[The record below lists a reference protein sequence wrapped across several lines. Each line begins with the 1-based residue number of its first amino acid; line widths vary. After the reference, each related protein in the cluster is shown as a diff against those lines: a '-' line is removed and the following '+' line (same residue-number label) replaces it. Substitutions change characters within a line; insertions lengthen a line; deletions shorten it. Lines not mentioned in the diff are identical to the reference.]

1 MIELRNV
8 RKDYVMES
16 STVHA
21 LKGVSIAFRQN
32 EFVAVLGPSGGGKT
46 TLLNIIGGLDRYTE
60 GDLLINGKT
69 TSDYSDRQWDNYRNH
84 SVGFVFQSYNLIPH
98 QDVLSNVELALTIS
112 GISAAERKRRAIEA
126 LRSVGLEDQIGKRP
140 NQLSGGQM
148 QRVAIARAVVNDPD
162 ILLADEPTGALDTQ
176 SSLQVMEILRKVAQ
190 DRLVVMVTHNPEL
203 AEEYAT
209 RIIRIRDGEITSD
222 SNPYRNS
229 SEEENFTIGKARM
242 GLLTAF
248 KLSLNN
254 LLSKKGR
261 TILTAFA
268 GSIGIIGIA
277 LILSLSTGVN
287 NYIDEVQT
295 NSLSSYPL
303 SIERNTADY
312 SSLIDSMMGTVTSTE
327 KQEGQ
332 ISEMPLVNQLFTQ
345 MGTNNLSAF
354 HRYLID
360 NKETIEPLLTA
371 LQYDYGITP
380 QIYSDRADKAV
391 RLNPST
397 FSQGSYSS
405 SYGFGM
411 QTFQRMI
418 NNQELLESQYDVLAG
433 RWPQKYDEC
442 LLVLNDRYT
451 ITDYQLYA
459 LGIRDPEELSK
470 LAREAFNGQQVSI
483 DNESMIFNYDYFL
496 NLSFRVVVSADY
508 YRYNKEYDVWED
520 MRDDESYLKQQIS
533 DGLQLKVVG
542 IITEKD
548 GVSASSLTPGIAY
561 REELIDYL
569 IDQSAGRQIV
579 SEQLTDDQRDVFT
592 RLSFEE
598 ANEKGRKSNLNFSD
612 MISVDQNAIREA
624 FGTTIDENRI
634 RQTISGS
641 INEALDALSTDT
653 AETSQQV
660 TAVFSV
666 ILDRTLRIYIEEHGI
681 EGTASYGQDDI
692 QAMIDAGFAD
702 PESQRVLGE
711 LADEYG
717 MSTEMLEMMFR
728 PLLERMLQGYLDISV
743 NAGIQQA
750 YLTEENLDEILNLL
764 MNNFIMESLIS
775 QYSRAL
781 IETRMRITISQ
792 CMIRMST
799 ELIAEIAGGI
809 SVDADKLA
817 GAFKFDMDED
827 ELSRLLSTY
836 MTDDSSEVSYS
847 RNLRLLGYRSA
858 DDPEAIS
865 FYFRDFASKD
875 AFKQMISDYN
885 EDMKASGAEEKVIIY
900 TDITGILMKSIT
912 TIINAISYVLI
923 AFVSISLVVSSIMI
937 GIITYISVLERTKEI
952 GILRSLGASKGDVR
966 HVFSAETFIIGLISG
981 LLGVGVTV
989 LLCIPISLIVR
1000 KLTGISTITASLP
1013 YKGAIIL
1020 TVISVVL
1027 TLIAGLIPSRM
1038 ASKCD
1043 PVVALRSE

>member
-1 MIELRNV
+1 
-8 RKDYVMES
+8 MES

-46 TLLNIIGGLDRYTE
+46 TLLNIIGGLDKYTE

-69 TSDYSDRQWDNYRNH
+69 TANYNDRQWDNYRNH

-126 LRSVGLEDQIGKRP
+126 LKSVGLEDQIGKRP

-176 SSLQVMEILRKVAQ
+176 SSLQVMEILRKVAK

-222 SNPYRNS
+222 SNPYRNT
-229 SEEENFTIGKARM
+229 SEEDNFTIGKARM

-327 KQEGQ
+327 KQEGKL
-332 ISEMPLVNQLFTQ
+332 SEMQLVNQLFTQ
-345 MGTNNLSAF
+345 MGTNNLTAF
-354 HRYLID
+354 RKYLID
-360 NKETIEPLLTA
+360 NQETIDPLLTA
-371 LQYDYGITP
+371 IQYDYGITP
-380 QIYSDRADKAV
+380 QIYKDDAAKV
-391 RLNPST
+391 VCLNPSST
-397 FSQGSYSS
+397 FGASSS
-405 SYGFGM
+405 SYRLGGM
-411 QTFQRMI
+411 QAFQRMI
-418 NNQELLESQYDVLAG
+418 NNQQLLESQYDVLAG
-433 RWPQKYDEC
+433 RWPQRYDEC

-459 LGIRDPEELSK
+459 LGIRDPEELSR
-470 LAREAFNGQQVSI
+470 LAREAFNGQQVSV
-483 DNESMIFNYDYFL
+483 DNESMIFDYDYFL
-496 NLSFRVVVSADY
+496 NLSFRVVASADY
-508 YRYNKEYDVWED
+508 YRYNREYDVWED
-520 MRDDESYLKQQIS
+520 MRDDEGYMKQLIS
-533 DGLQLKVVG
+533 EGLQLKVVG
-542 IITEKD
+542 LITEKD

-569 IDQSAGRQIV
+569 ISQSADRQIV
-579 SEQLTDDQRDVFT
+579 AEQLADDQTDVFT

-624 FGTTIDENRI
+624 FGTTIDENKI
-634 RQTISGS
+634 KSTISGS
-641 INEALDALSTDT
+641 INEALSALSTDT
-653 AETSQQV
+653 AETSEQV
-660 TAVFSV
+660 TGVFSV
-666 ILDRTLRIYIEEHGI
+666 ILDRTLRLYIEEHGI
-681 EGTASYGQDDI
+681 DGNAGYGQQDI

-702 PESQRVLGE
+702 EESQQALSR
-711 LADEYG
+711 LAEEYG
-717 MSTEMLEMMFR
+717 MPAEMVEMMFR

-743 NAGIQQA
+743 NAGMEQA
-750 YLTEENLDEILNLL
+750 YLTDENLDEILNLL
-764 MNNFIMESLIS
+764 MNNFIMESVIS

-781 IETRMRITISQ
+781 IETKMRITISQ

-799 ELIAEIAGGI
+799 ELIAQMAGGI
-809 SVDADKLA
+809 SINADKLA
-817 GAFKFDMDED
+817 GAFRFEMDEE

-836 MTDDSSEVSYS
+836 MTDSSSEVSYS
-847 RNLRLLGYRSA
+847 RNLRLLGYRSG
-858 DDPEAIS
+858 DDPEGIN

-875 AFKQMISDYN
+875 TFKQMISDYN
-885 EDMKASGAEEKVIIY
+885 ESMKRAGSEENVIIY

-1000 KLTGISTITASLP
+1000 KLTGIATITASLP

-1020 TVISVVL
+1020 TVISVIL